1 MTQEMERTQYNIEQI
16 TDTVIRK
23 LADEIEQYKQA
34 IRDAKDALAAAEMEL
49 DEELD
54 ARYRDEMEGGN

>member
-1 MTQEMERTQYNIEQI
+1 MTQEMKRTQCNIEQ